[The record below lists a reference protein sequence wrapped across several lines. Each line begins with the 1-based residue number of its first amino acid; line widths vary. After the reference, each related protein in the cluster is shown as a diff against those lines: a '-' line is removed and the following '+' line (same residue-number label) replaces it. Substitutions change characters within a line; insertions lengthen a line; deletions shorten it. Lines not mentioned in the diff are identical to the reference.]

1 MLVCQTE
8 FNTKIGGFTSLRWS
22 SDQKANFKADDS
34 GNSFV
39 FSLSEG
45 DKFKLIKRQS
55 AICSKKKFGPVFGGG
70 GGNDYDLFISDK
82 ANSTKFSNAFVNEAY
97 YNEKYVKG
105 DKASLKKFTGNEKGW
120 HFQINEWEV
129 WRL

>member
-1 MLVCQTE
+1 L
-8 FNTKIGGFTSLRWS
+8 
-22 SDQKANFKADDS
+22 
-34 GNSFV
+34 

-55 AICSKKKFGPVFGGG
+55 AICLKKKFGPVFGGG

-82 ANSTKFSNAFVNEAY
+82 ANSGRYSYAFVNEAY

-105 DKASLKKFTGNEKGW
+105 DKASLKKFIGDEKGKN
-120 HFQINEWEV
+120 FQIHEWEI